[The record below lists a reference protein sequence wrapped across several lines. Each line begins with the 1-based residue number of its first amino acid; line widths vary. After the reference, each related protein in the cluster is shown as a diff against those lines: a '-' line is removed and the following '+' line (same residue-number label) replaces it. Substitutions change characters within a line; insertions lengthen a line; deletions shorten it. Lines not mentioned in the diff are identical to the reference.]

1 MVQNYPPRVG
11 ILGLS
16 AVILLILS
24 APALASTGVAIK
36 DVISEDLV
44 VNERMSVTLIQTNLT
59 DIRIYLPPGAG
70 KIQVDGEVIPYKN
83 NLMVIPVS
91 CSTCV
96 INITYTLPP
105 ESISW
110 HTDDMFLQR
119 TLDLPFPMDSLQ
131 YQAVLPRGS
140 VIKEFQGEAPVAP
153 APSSIRT
160 DGQHI
165 IIIWKQANPE
175 FPKNYIVHFLGEEN
189 IETTQEGYVQE
200 FSEWHVWVLLL
211 FSLIIAVLMIIAV
224 VALGGVIASLVPG
237 SAAVIGALGI
247 AVFAQIVALPIGAV
261 FSTLVGGAIFWG
273 LGRVLGG
280 SGKYLRVTEHM
291 GYATVAGQLV
301 GILAGIIMVVTIAL
315 TATLHIKN
323 SAAHLWLMK
332 TGVPILLALAIARL

>member
-1 MVQNYPPRVG
+1 MVQNYPPRVS

-211 FSLIIAVLMIIAV
+211 FSLIIGAAIGIVFRSFSIKRFKETDLPYVSLSLLSPDERIILTTIQKHNNKIGQKEAGKHLGWSKSKVSALMTG
-224 VALGGVIASLVPG
+224 LERKRVIQREK
-237 SAAVIGALGI
+237 IGRNYT
-247 AVFAQIVALPIGAV
+247 VSFAK
-261 FSTLVGGAIFWG
+261 AIE
-273 LGRVLGG
+273 
-280 SGKYLRVTEHM
+280 K
-291 GYATVAGQLV
+291 
-301 GILAGIIMVVTIAL
+301 
-315 TATLHIKN
+315 K
-323 SAAHLWLMK
+323 
-332 TGVPILLALAIARL
+332 